1 MITTQ
6 QISLKIAKAIKDSG
20 KTQTGLAKEIGVCQ
34 QVISAYI
41 NGTKLP
47 ALDTL
52 ANLCV
57 VLDLDANEILCIK

>member
-1 MITTQ
+1 MVTIE
-6 QISLKIAKAIKDSG
+6 QIKKNLAEALKQSG
-20 KTQTGLAKEIGVCQ
+20 KTQKAIAEKINVKRQTVSC
-34 QVISAYI
+34 YI

-57 VLDLDANEILCIK
+57 VLDLDANDILCIK